1 MEEYIPFSMGE
12 ICGDFDGVDGDDAV
26 AGLLVDKEQTVT
38 AMEKRYAADGR
49 YTCWNAC
56 RLADAADWKQVV
68 SED

>member
-49 YTCWNAC
+49 YI
-56 RLADAADWKQVV
+56 
-68 SED
+68 